1 MDDLFETLKYNVE
14 IDQESLASQLEN
26 VKNQIDLTM
35 GSLAFNTDQ
44 TPQATDVTSLSG
56 GIYAATDVQGAL
68 SNPNLNVEANPI
80 LNTMGASL
88 DSSAQNIRLGSSRF
102 NEDMR
107 TMGLLAS
114 PPNRPSYASAVP
126 NSLPDS
132 FFGNLLGIAKIGYDR
147 DESLMSLSD

>member
-35 GSLAFNTDQ
+35 GSLAFNTDRI
-44 TPQATDVTSLSG
+44 PQATDVTNLSG
-56 GIYAATDVQGAL
+56 GIYAAPDVSGAF
-68 SNPNLNVEANPI
+68 SNPNLNVESNPI

-88 DSSAQNIRLGSSRF
+88 DSSAQNIRLGASRF

-107 TMGLLAS
+107 TMGLLAPTPGQIS
-114 PPNRPSYASAVP
+114 SAFENP
-126 NSLPDS
+126 AQLPDS
-132 FFGNLLGIAKIGYDR
+132 FLGNLLGVAKIGYDR
-147 DESLMSLSD
+147 DRSLMTLSE